1 MAERGKRTD
10 GALLCEDDQPTNQPT
25 APNPVRVLDESG
37 YRDRTAVIQ
46 TMMMMKSGHEPGDP
60 PVPILHERL
69 EMDTDDMTA
78 DALLGT
84 RVASPTQTLECPAD
98 LQWPGKDTEALASM
112 RAEHAK
118 TLEEL
123 GAAKEQLKQYRDQM
137 TATETATKRSLK

>member
-1 MAERGKRTD
+1 
-10 GALLCEDDQPTNQPT
+10 
-25 APNPVRVLDESG
+25 
-37 YRDRTAVIQ
+37 
-46 TMMMMKSGHEPGDP
+46 MMMKSGHEPL
-60 PVPILHERL
+60 PILHERL